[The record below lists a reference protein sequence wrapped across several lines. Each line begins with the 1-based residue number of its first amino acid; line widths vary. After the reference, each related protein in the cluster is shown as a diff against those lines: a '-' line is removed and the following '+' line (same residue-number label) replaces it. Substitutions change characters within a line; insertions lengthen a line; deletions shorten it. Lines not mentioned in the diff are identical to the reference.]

1 VKKVSSSDPLKCQVS
16 NTEVTIMRAI
26 IPIFLTLIK
35 NWARSRSSVFFSI
48 LFPVIL
54 ILIFGSIFGQEEVS
68 YTLYVQNLDIVEGK
82 ATQLSEE
89 FIKALND
96 TKVLKIKK
104 LDSGVNAEE
113 FIEENPFENRR
124 VLVIPKGFQESIIK
138 GEDVEIKLLGKKG
151 DQYLSLIEI
160 TVKNVMNSFIIRSPQ
175 KINIT
180 LGYIGEE
187 EIKKIDY
194 YVPGILSAFIMTN
207 GIIGVSITISE
218 FRRSGILKR
227 FIATPISKYEWIL
240 GNLLHQVILAF
251 ILTAIML
258 CLAWLVFDFHRVPN
272 IYSIL
277 LIILGAVTFCSLGI
291 FLGGII
297 KDTEAVTG
305 IANAIAFPM
314 MFLSGAFW
322 PVEMMPE
329 YLQSLAKLLPLYYL
343 HNGLRIAMIY
353 EKLDMLSF
361 SVLTT
366 LALVFI
372 ILAIKTTKWRS

>member
-1 VKKVSSSDPLKCQVS
+1 
-16 NTEVTIMRAI
+16 MRAI

-48 LFPVIL
+48 LFPVML

-207 GIIGVSITISE
+207 GIVGVSITISE